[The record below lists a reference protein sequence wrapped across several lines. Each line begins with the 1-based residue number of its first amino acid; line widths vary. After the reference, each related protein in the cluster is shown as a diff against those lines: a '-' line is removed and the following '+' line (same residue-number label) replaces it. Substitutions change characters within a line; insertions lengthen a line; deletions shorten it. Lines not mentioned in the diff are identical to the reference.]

1 MSGNRNTELRT
12 KLALRESQQHK
23 EEARGVEVSSVDDE
37 RKQIAL
43 LRRKLATEV
52 DRRDSDR
59 GAQGGHWQA
68 GGGGEAEEQQGDAAA
83 AERGDGGAGG
93 G

>member
-1 MSGNRNTELRT
+1 MTSASR
-12 KLALRESQQHK
+12 S
-23 EEARGVEVSSVDDE
+23 
-37 RKQIAL
+37 L

-52 DRRDSDR
+52 DRRTTLT
-59 GAQGGHWQA
+59 AELK
-68 GGGGEAEEQQGDAAA
+68 EATGKLEAAARRRTEQGDARGG